1 MSFISLS
8 YYLFLGLSLA
18 IYLNSPKN
26 WRTPV
31 LVCTSFLFYLS
42 FNAFYIGFIVNTVV
56 VSYLAARII
65 DSEKPDWAKKAA
77 LLFSILIEL
86 SLLFITKYWNPLA
99 ASTNLLNPINIL
111 IPLGI
116 SFYSFQSIGYVVD
129 VYRGKIKAEKD
140 LGKYSLFVT
149 FFPHLLAGPIEPAHH
164 FIPQL
169 YKSIEVN
176 KKMLCT
182 GALLIL
188 AGLFK
193 KLVVADNLRPLVDLV
208 FDNPGDYK
216 GAPVAF
222 AVLLAKYQIYADFSG
237 YTDIALGSA
246 LLFGFELVPN
256 FNRPFFS
263 KNITEYRNRWHMSLS
278 AWIKNYIFYPLL
290 STPAT
295 ILGAKGL
302 AILTFLILGL
312 WHGGTYNFLIY
323 GFIQGLLIAI
333 DSSTKKT
340 RLNFYKTSGLDRYP
354 EFLNA
359 FSILFTFF
367 VLVVPPTLFFR
378 AADFTTATKLVHNM
392 NAGWS
397 LEQFH
402 FIFNSEILSHG
413 LLTAILGI
421 IAFEFID
428 WVQKT
433 KFSLTDYICQRSMF
447 FFCVVVFFFL
457 IIILMFGKFESGS
470 SFIYTQF

>member
-1 MSFISLS
+1 MSFISLP
-8 YYLFLGLSLA
+8 YYLFLALVLVMT
-18 IYLNSPKN
+18 LNSPRN
-26 WRTPV
+26 WRTSI
-31 LVCTSFLFYLS
+31 LIGASLLFYLS
-42 FNAFYIGFIVNTVV
+42 FNAYYIGFIVNTVV

-65 DSEKPDWAKKAA
+65 DSQRPVWARKAA
-77 LLFSILIEL
+77 LLFSVLIEL
-86 SLLFITKYWNPLA
+86 ALLFVTKYWNPIA

-111 IPLGI
+111 VPLGI
-116 SFYSFQSIGYVVD
+116 SFYSFQSIGYVLD
-129 VYRGKIKAEKD
+129 VYRGKISAEKNF
-140 LGKYSLFVT
+140 GKYALFVS

-169 YKSIEVN
+169 YKNIEVN
-176 KKMLCT
+176 KRMLCT

-193 KLVVADNLRPLVDLV
+193 KLVVADNLGPLVDLV
-208 FDNPGDYK
+208 FNNPDNYK

-246 LLFGFELVPN
+246 LMFGFELVPN

-263 KNITEYRNRWHMSLS
+263 KNITEYWNRWHMSLS

-295 ILGAKGL
+295 VLGAKGL

-323 GFIQGLLIAI
+323 GFIQGVLIAL
-333 DSSTKKT
+333 DSATKKT
-340 RLNFYKTSGLDRYP
+340 RLKLYKSTGLTRFP
-354 EFLNA
+354 KLLNA
-359 FSILFTFF
+359 LAILFTFL

-378 AADFTTATKLVHNM
+378 AADFPMALKLIHNM
-392 NAGWS
+392 NTPWKM
-397 LEQFH
+397 EQFQ
-402 FIFNSEILSHG
+402 FVFNSEVLSHG
-413 LLTAILGI
+413 LLTALLGI
-421 IAFEFID
+421 IAFETID
-428 WVQKT
+428 WIQKT
-433 KFSLTDYICQRSMF
+433 KFNLTDAICKRSTLVF
-447 FFCVVVFFFL
+447 YVLAFFFL
-457 IIILMFGKFESGS
+457 MIIFVFGKFESGS